1 MRKIRLLFAAALSMI
16 AWTGMMAQTAAEYE
30 AALAAIEDGAQ
41 YRISS
46 EISGTKYYVTA
57 GGTLTTD
64 KAKGD
69 AFTFAKIAEGGGFQV
84 AEGVTAVGI
93 QLTSSAG
100 TRFTNAPLSNNKAVL
115 EVSNYSTTTDKR
127 ADWESQVFFLK
138 DGKYA
143 IRSCNVAYGESSWQ
157 DAART
162 FWTYTVDPVDP
173 EYTYEPAYVWELE
186 KYAETEEQKAALAK
200 VQAWPT
206 YVQSAAGLV
215 KDAGKFYSNAKEP
228 KEGSYEAL
236 LDGDYSTFFHSAWSV
251 SVEDAH
257 YLQAELSEATQK
269 FEFYF
274 KKRQQ
279 NNNNR
284 PTTIVVSASNDA
296 EGEFTEVATLTPG
309 FPTEAAVTDYFSD
322 EVDLGAAYKYV
333 RFTVTATNNGS
344 KFFTFSEFY
353 VFPEAAAALG
363 SIYNTYS
370 YYMPGDLTAEDVAKI
385 NNADKDL
392 KSVIATVNV
401 TYQLVDADGTVVD
414 TKVVVQKPYS
424 DVAIPTAWA
433 SNSKFFDYTAEG
445 TVGETDCTITVKRT
459 LKAGVV
465 GTLADLSN
473 SKAYTITCDR
483 GSMLTNGT
491 TIASTAHADYAS
503 AEPGKFAILNYED
516 KYYLYSVADSKFV
529 TNEGALSDKL
539 ANGVFD
545 AIVMDPKTTPYF
557 MFSFKIDEGTSY
569 GVNTNGSG
577 NLGGIVINNWMT
589 ADQGNQYY
597 MVEAAD
603 FDATSA
609 LAALDAYFHPAF
621 TVTYV
626 VKDTEGNVLFT
637 SDPEPSE
644 EGAKVTT
651 LPAKYQRGYYTY
663 NEVDVTVS
671 QANTVA
677 EFTATWNG
685 PFTISADFA
694 SAHWHNMTMRG
705 TWYVTTDV
713 KDGDG
718 AYKTQNANT
727 MGLGEDSYQ
736 WAFIGNGYDGFKIVN
751 KAEGDG
757 KSFGWTDAAKSS
769 GGIPTVM
776 DDSEGY
782 HAWKIVASTNTSVPA
797 NSFCLNV
804 PGTNLYINQ
813 YGGAGGSVKFWD
825 STNNIGDPGSAFTVY
840 EVPTNFA
847 EYVVSEVAPVM
858 EAAGYFTFTEA
869 AKAAIGYD
877 PAYKENCPFDA
888 FKSMKAK
895 INEAMGDVSNFIL
908 PESGYYTLKNKM
920 YGTFLGID
928 PSDANLYGNYKTAT
942 AAKQVVTLVRTGADT
957 YAISL
962 MGKFAPAAVAQSQQ
976 VTATAEAANYTVT
989 VPAVG
994 FAAFSAVPGEQ
1005 YSALHCASG
1014 GSVVGWEAPADAS
1027 MWSATEAA
1035 AITLTIGEE
1044 GYATAYLPFPVEIGK
1059 TITVPAA
1066 KGTWTF
1072 DDPTDITAG
1081 SGTAT
1086 LEAWGNDVTIVDG
1099 PDASNGAISA
1109 PKGGGFTLNTNLDEA
1124 SNAYTLMMDVSFPE
1138 VTGFNSLYQNDIE
1151 NGKDGSIFINKG
1163 KIGLNYA
1170 GLGYN
1175 GALEANTWYRIVIV
1189 VDGGFCTIYVNGTKV
1204 GASTSADINAWAMRD
1219 SKKFLLFVDNDGE
1232 EKVTNAAEV
1241 RFWDVALT
1249 ADEAAMLGSVGTVVP
1264 EPQSVAAYTGEVV
1277 TNYLALNPVEEE
1289 IPAFTAVVLKA
1300 EPGVYEFAIPAAE
1313 GVPYG
1318 ALGLYD
1324 VVVDGSTALVKGW
1337 AAPEDNNALKGTL
1350 EPIDAVGK
1358 YVLAKPEGKD
1368 ICFYLAES
1376 GQIAAG
1382 KAYLELD
1389 SEVKAF
1395 YFNFDGNATGI
1406 TNVEKAIEDG
1416 LIYNIAGQRVNKAQK
1431 GINIVNGKKVLF

>member
-1 MRKIRLLFAAALSMI
+1 MRKIRLLFAAALSMV

-41 YRISS
+41 YRISTDV
-46 EISGTKYYVTA
+46 SGTKYYVTA
-57 GGTLTTD
+57 GGTLTSD

-69 AFTFAKIAEGGGFQV
+69 AFTFAKIAEGGAYEV
-84 AEGVTAVGI
+84 SEGVTAVGI

-100 TRFTNAPLSNNKAVL
+100 TRFTNAPLSNDKAVL
-115 EVSNYSTTTDKR
+115 VVSNYSTTTDKR

-143 IRSCNVAYGESSWQ
+143 IRSCNTAYAESSWQ
-157 DAART
+157 DAGRT

-236 LDGDYSTFFHSAWSV
+236 LDGDYSTFFHSAWSITI
-251 SVEDAH
+251 EDAH
-257 YLQAELSEATQK
+257 YLQAELSEPTQK

-385 NNADKDL
+385 NDADMAL
-392 KSVIATVNV
+392 KSAISTITV
-401 TYQLVDADGTVVD
+401 TYQLVDADGTVID
-414 TKVVVQKPYS
+414 TKEVVQKPYS
-424 DVAIPTAWA
+424 DVAIPSAWA
-433 SNSKFFDYTAEG
+433 SNSKFYDYTAEG
-445 TVGETDCTITVKRT
+445 TIADTDCTITVKRT
-459 LKAGVV
+459 LKAGFV
-465 GTLADLSN
+465 GSLADLSN

-782 HAWKIVASTNTSVPA
+782 HAWKVVASTNTSVPA

-976 VTATAEAANYTVT
+976 VTAAAEAANYTVT

-1072 DDPTDITAG
+1072 DDGTTAG
-1081 SGTAT
+1081 TGSATMEASEGVVFADGTVKVDKGQKLT
-1086 LEAWGNDVTIVDG
+1086 ITTGLGTTGTYTIMFDVKSPDVTG
-1099 PDASNGAISA
+1099 YSSF
-1109 PKGGGFTLNTNLDEA
+1109 FT
-1124 SNAYTLMMDVSFPE
+1124 
-1138 VTGFNSLYQNDIE
+1138 NDPN
-1151 NGKDGSIFINKG
+1151 NGKDGSFFIKDG
-1163 KIGLNYA
+1163 KIGLNGT
-1170 GLGYN
+1170 GLRGYY
-1175 GALEANTWYRIVIV
+1175 GAYTADEWHRV
-1189 VDGGFCTIYVNGTKV
+1189 VFSCENSQPTIYMDGKLLKV
-1204 GASTSADINAWAMRD
+1204 SEI
-1219 SKKFLLFVDNDGE
+1219 SKDEHWLIQNVLLLFADNDGE
-1232 EKVTNAAEV
+1232 EKEIVADKIC
-1241 RFWDVALT
+1241 FWDVALT
-1249 ADEAAMLGSVGTVVP
+1249 EAEVTMLGTYGTEIP